1 MNFNKFGLSLLD
13 CVNNNNGENKK
24 IFMKNINEYRDKKEE
39 LHNQYLE
46 DISYYIS
53 NYENKR
59 IENQNLYQ
67 DYLNRRFLLYK
78 QWKDNKTI
86 GNLQQLISFPRPE
99 LNEVPEIYTKKR
111 IISKLK

>member
-1 MNFNKFGLSLLD
+1 MNLNGFGLLLLD
-13 CVNNNNGENKK
+13 CVNKNNAENKK
-24 IFMKNINEYRDKKEE
+24 MFMKNINEYKDKKEN

-59 IENQNLYQ
+59 VENQNLY
-67 DYLNRRFLLYK
+67 DEYLNKRFFLYK
-78 QWKDNKTI
+78 QWMDNKTI
-86 GNLQQLISFPRPE
+86 GNLQKLLAFPRPE
-99 LNEVPEIYTKKR
+99 LTEIPEIYTKKR